1 MFITCFS
8 SSYDVAVFSSLNAKG
23 TIILARAK
31 LYRPISV
38 PCAIFSFFKMQ
49 PLSTPDPWIS
59 KLYVHRNIAVYFL
72 LQIIRE
78 FLRTTFGHFYQGG
91 GEGDTSYV
99 KCGGDRFRETTI
111 LMWWYTSFATVST
124 FQSAVAKSCPACLV
138 LCT

>member
-8 SSYDVAVFSSLNAKG
+8 SSYDVAVISSLNAKG
-23 TIILARAK
+23 TIILAREK
-31 LYRPISV
+31 LYRTISV

-78 FLRTTFGHFYQGG
+78 FLRTTFGHFY
-91 GEGDTSYV
+91 
-99 KCGGDRFRETTI
+99 
-111 LMWWYTSFATVST
+111 
-124 FQSAVAKSCPACLV
+124 
-138 LCT
+138 